1 MLWHINRILEHINV
15 LVLINKSYLEDM
27 FDKKK
32 TNVQISIIFNQM

>member
-1 MLWHINRILEHINV
+1 MLLHINRILEHINV
-15 LVLINKSYLEDM
+15 LVLINMSYLEDM

>member
-1 MLWHINRILEHINV
+1 MLLHINRILEHINV
-15 LVLINKSYLEDM
+15 LVLINKSYLDDM

>member
-1 MLWHINRILEHINV
+1 MLLHINRILEHINV